1 MFPGSIFNIIST
13 FINYSKNIENFKNR
27 NDNTYNHKAWFIIY
41 VILLII
47 LLIILFN
54 YLLLV
59 PWKFVGRKYGSSGKT
74 NTYRLLL
81 IIGFLFFPVANIIAN
96 GSMLHNELKLS

>member
-13 FINYSKNIENFKNR
+13 FINYSKNIEKFKNHY
-27 NDNTYNHKAWFIIY
+27 NDNTYNHKAWFIIH

-47 LLIILFN
+47 LLIILFY

-59 PWKFVGRKYGSSGKT
+59 PWKYVGRKYEHSGKT
-74 NTYRLLL
+74 NIYRFLL
-81 IIGFLFFPVANIIAN
+81 IIGFLFFPIANIIAN
-96 GSMLHNELKLS
+96 GSMLHNEL